1 MKTSKL
7 QGYFDVRRYAKN
19 VEHSQRVLCSGNGT
33 ITFNTTFSPNELPSE
48 LKEFARE
55 YTNKNNEPRVA
66 VQFKVSRNCKWYDGN
81 TYKPMSKPLDEAHT
95 YSVLE
100 GKKYE
105 VVIDYTALHGD
116 VTKLEAHGFWANA
129 ILLKECDTNPFAEEA
144 AAAGVPLQA
153 DAPATDIPAEA
164 PATDA
169 VEAVKQATITND
181 NGDDELPF

>member
-1 MKTSKL
+1 M
-7 QGYFDVRRYAKN
+7 
-19 VEHSQRVLCSGNGT
+19 
-33 ITFNTTFSPNELPSE
+33 
-48 LKEFARE
+48 
-55 YTNKNNEPRVA
+55 A
-66 VQFKVSRNCKWYDGN
+66 VQFKVSRNCKWYDGA

-116 VTKLEAHGFWANA
+116 VSKLEAHGFWANA
-129 ILLKECDTNPFAEEA
+129 ILLKECDINPFAEEA

-153 DAPATDIPAEA
+153 EAPADAPADA

-169 VEAVKQATITND
+169 VEAVKQIAND

>member
-7 QGYFDVRRYAKN
+7 QGYFDVRKYAKN
-19 VEHSQRVLCSGNGT
+19 VERAKRALCGQNET
-33 ITFNTTFSPNELPSE
+33 IAFATTFAPNEVPE
-48 LKEFARE
+48 ALKEFARD
-55 YTNKNNEPRVA
+55 YTNKNGDQRVA

-81 TYKPMSKPLDEAHT
+81 TYQPMSKPLDEAHT

-116 VTKLEAHGFWANA
+116 VSKLEAHGFWANA
-129 ILLKECDTNPFAEEA
+129 ILLLKECDVNPFAEEA
-144 AAAGVPLQA
+144 AAAGVPLA
-153 DAPATDIPAEA
+153 DTTDAPATDA

-181 NGDDELPF
+181 GGDDELPF

>member
-7 QGYFDVRRYAKN
+7 QGYFDVRKYASI
-19 VEHSQRVLCSGNGT
+19 EHSKRVLCGENET
-33 ITFNTTFSPNELPSE
+33 IMFNTTFTPNELPAE

-55 YTNKNNEPRVA
+55 YTNKNGEARVA
-66 VQFKVSRNCKWYDGN
+66 VQFKVSRGCKWYDGN

-105 VVIDYTALHGD
+105 VVFDYTILRGD
-116 VTKLEAHGFWANA
+116 RAKREAYGYWANA

-153 DAPATDIPAEA
+153 DAPVEAPAEA

-169 VEAVKQATITND
+169 VEPVKQATITNN

>member
-7 QGYFDVRRYAKN
+7 QGYFDVRKYAKN
-19 VEHSQRVLCSGNGT
+19 VERTKRALCGENET
-33 ITFNTTFSPNELPSE
+33 ITFGVSFAPNEVPEALR
-48 LKEFARE
+48 EFARE
-55 YTNKNNEPRVA
+55 YTNKNGEQRVA
-66 VQFKVSRNCKWYDGN
+66 VQIKVSRNCKWYDGN

-153 DAPATDIPAEA
+153 DAPVADAPSDA

-169 VEAVKQATITND
+169 VEAVKQITND
-181 NGDDELPF
+181 NGDDDLPF

>member
-7 QGYFDVRRYAKN
+7 QGYFDVRKYAKN
-19 VEHSQRVLCSGNGT
+19 VERTKRALCGENET
-33 ITFNTTFSPNELPSE
+33 ITFGVSFAPNELPAE

-55 YTNKNNEPRVA
+55 YTNKNNEARVA

-116 VTKLEAHGFWANA
+116 VSKLEAHGFWANA

-153 DAPATDIPAEA
+153 DAPVDAPSDA

>member
-1 MKTSKL
+1 MKTTKL
-7 QGYFDVRRYAKN
+7 QGYFDVRKYAKN
-19 VEHSQRVLCSGNGT
+19 VERTKRALCGDET
-33 ITFNTTFSPNELPSE
+33 IAFATTFAPNEVPE
-48 LKEFARE
+48 ALKEFARE
-55 YTNKNNEPRVA
+55 YTNKNGEQRVA

-95 YSVLE
+95 YSALE

-116 VTKLEAHGFWANA
+116 VSKLEAHGYWANA

-153 DAPATDIPAEA
+153 EAPADAPADAS
-164 PATDA
+164 ATDA
-169 VEAVKQATITND
+169 VEAVKQITND

>member
-1 MKTSKL
+1 MKTTKL
-7 QGYFDVRRYAKN
+7 QGYFDVRKYAKN
-19 VEHSQRVLCSGNGT
+19 VERTKRALCGENET
-33 ITFNTTFSPNELPSE
+33 IAFATTFAPNEVPE
-48 LKEFARE
+48 ALKEFARE
-55 YTNKNNEPRVA
+55 YTNKNGEQRVA
-66 VQFKVSRNCKWYDGN
+66 VQF
-81 TYKPMSKPLDEAHT
+81 KPMSKPLDEAHG

-116 VTKLEAHGFWANA
+116 VSKLEAHGFWANA

-153 DAPATDIPAEA
+153 EAPADAPADA

-169 VEAVKQATITND
+169 VEAVKQITND

>member
-1 MKTSKL
+1 MKTGKL
-7 QGYFDVRRYAKN
+7 NGYFDVRKYAKN
-19 VEHSQRVLCSGNGT
+19 VERSKRALCGENET
-33 ITFNTTFSPNELPSE
+33 ITFGVSFAPNELPAE

-55 YTNKNNEPRVA
+55 YTNKNGEARVA

-81 TYKPMSKPLDEAHT
+81 TYKPMSKPLDETHT

-105 VVIDYTALHGD
+105 VVIDYAALHGD

-144 AAAGVPLQA
+144 AAAVVPLQD
-153 DAPATDIPAEA
+153 DAPADA

>member
-7 QGYFDVRRYAKN
+7 QGYFDVRKYAKN
-19 VEHSQRVLCSGNGT
+19 VERAKRALCGENET
-33 ITFNTTFSPNELPSE
+33 IAFATTFAPNEVPE
-48 LKEFARE
+48 ALKEFARE
-55 YTNKNNEPRVA
+55 YTNKNGEQRVA

-116 VTKLEAHGFWANA
+116 VSKLEAHGYWANA

-144 AAAGVPLQA
+144 AAAGVPLA
-153 DAPATDIPAEA
+153 DATDAPATDA

-169 VEAVKQATITND
+169 VEAVKQATITNN
-181 NGDDELPF
+181 NGDDDLPF